1 MKFKQLIT
9 YAMISG
15 FVISQAVAI
24 PMTNVKAATTVT
36 STEEASST
44 EVSQDQKLNDL
55 LVKIKSVITIPS
67 NFSQFEYSYNSY
79 STIPSWLF
87 YWSTKDGN
95 EFINVTCDN
104 DGHILGYYKYNHNG
118 DYTTPEYLQSE
129 LQGKADAFLK
139 KTVSAEYKNLSYKD
153 ASYSGVYNNTY
164 TYTYERTENGIP
176 VPDNYMT
183 VSIDSITGEV
193 REFNSNWNYTV
204 TFPSAKVSI
213 TKQEATEL
221 LKKQLQMELEYHE
234 AYSSNGKQLR
244 GELVYVPNQSYLA
257 VDAINRTIYDTK
269 DTYSVTYGS
278 GNKTSDSTSEDS
290 KEDSGNGMVTLS
302 EEEMKKVQEI
312 AGLLTK
318 KEAIQALENNSSY
331 LIDQKATTQK
341 ATLSQ
346 VSLDPS
352 NPEVKSYVWN
362 ITLMDPSDV
371 DYKSN
376 SNYLAYITAT
386 IDAKD
391 GTVLSFRAN
400 TKDYIFGVD
409 GSSYVKLSESEGL
422 KKAQDFLKKDF
433 SSMYNKT
440 EYTDSYD
447 GYAISYSDAETKY
460 GGKVY
465 TFTRVSNGVK
475 FPSNQIRVGVDLVT
489 GKIYSLN
496 YSWYNNVKFESSQNT
511 ISAVNAFDKYL
522 SLDGYGLVYEIAT
535 KYSEDTPTYSVRLVY
550 RTDINPS
557 YIDAFTGEQV
567 DYSGEQYVK
576 EHSYS
581 YTDIDQSSYKRAILI
596 LADMGI
602 GFHSSTFSPDSAIM
616 KEEFNQLIE
625 NVDFYQLRTST
636 LSGAG
641 TITREAAAQYAIE
654 TLKLGYIA
662 KMDIFKVNYND
673 SSEIAS
679 GSIGYVV
686 LADQLKLLQSNT
698 ENKYRPKE
706 TLTRGEAAQLI
717 LQIINMYQN

>member
-15 FVISQAVAI
+15 FVITQAVGI
-24 PMTNVKAATTVT
+24 PMTYVKAATAVT
-36 STEEASST
+36 STEETSST

-67 NFSQFEYSYNSY
+67 NFSQFDYSYNNY
-79 STIPSWLF
+79 DTIPSWFF

-95 EFINVTCDN
+95 EFINIICDN
-104 DGHILGYYKYNHNG
+104 DGHILGYYKYKYNG

-129 LQGKADAFLK
+129 LKGKADEFLR
-139 KTVSAEYKNLSYKD
+139 KTVSAEYKNLSYKA

-183 VSIDSITGEV
+183 VSVDSITGEV

-204 TFPSAKVSI
+204 TFPAAKVKI
-213 TKQEATEL
+213 TKEEATEL
-221 LKKQLQMELEYHE
+221 LKKQLLMELEYHE
-234 AYSSNGKQLR
+234 AYSSDGKQMR

-257 VDAINRTIYDTK
+257 VDAKSGTIYDTK
-269 DTYSVTYGS
+269 DTYSVTYES
-278 GNKTSDSTSEDS
+278 ENQTTDSDSMGS
-290 KEDSGNGMVTLS
+290 KEDSKNEMVTLT
-302 EEEMKKVQEI
+302 EEEMKKVQET

-318 KEAIQALENNSSY
+318 KEAIQVLKRNSSY

-352 NPEVKSYVWN
+352 NPDAKSYVWN

-376 SNYLAYITAT
+376 SQYLAYITAT

-391 GTVLSFRAN
+391 GTVLSFHAN
-400 TKDYIFGVD
+400 TKDYNFGVD
-409 GSSYVKLSESEGL
+409 ASSYVKLSESDGL
-422 KKAQDFLKKDF
+422 KTAQDFLKKNF
-433 SSMYNKT
+433 SNMYNKT

-447 GYAISYSDAETKY
+447 GYAISYSDTETKY
-460 GGKVY
+460 GGKIY
-465 TFTRVSNGVK
+465 TFTRVNNGVK

-489 GKIYSLN
+489 GKIYSFD
-496 YSWYNNVKFESSQNT
+496 YSWYNNVQFESNQNT
-511 ISAVNAFDKYL
+511 ISPEAAFVKYL
-522 SLDGYGLVYEIAT
+522 SLDGYDLVYEIAR
-535 KYSEDTPTYSVRLVY
+535 KYSEDIPTYSVRLVY
-550 RTDINPS
+550 RTGINPS

-567 DYSGEQYVK
+567 DYSGEKYVA

-602 GFHSSTFSPDSAIM
+602 GFHSSTFLPDSAIT
-616 KEEFNQLIE
+616 KEEFNQLIG

-636 LSGAG
+636 LPGAG

-654 TLKLGYIA
+654 TLKLAYIA

-673 SSEIAS
+673 SSEITS
-679 GSIGYVV
+679 GSTGYVV
-686 LADQLKLLQSNT
+686 LADQLKLMQSNT
-698 ENKYRPKE
+698 ENKFRPKD

-717 LQIINMYQN
+717 LQIINMYQY